1 MREPL
6 LMLGALFAAL
16 GVGLGAFGAHGLKAR
31 LGESLPT
38 WETAVFYQLI
48 HALAIVAVA
57 VLIRSGAELP
67 ALRSIGW
74 LFCAG
79 IVLFSGSLYLLAL
92 GGPRWFGPITPLG
105 GVAFMAGWLWLAV
118 AAARS
123 SAGS

>member
-6 LMLGALFAAL
+6 LMLGAVFAAL

-31 LGESLPT
+31 LGESLAT

-57 VLIRSGAELP
+57 ALIRSGADLP
-67 ALRSIGW
+67 GLRGIGW
-74 LFCAG
+74 LFGVG
-79 IVLFSGSLYLLAL
+79 ILLFSGSLYWLAL

-105 GVAFMAGWLWLAV
+105 GVAFMTGWIWLAV
-118 AAARS
+118 VAARS
-123 SAGS
+123 GTGS

>member
-6 LMLGALFAAL
+6 LMLGALLAAL
-16 GVGLGAFGAHGLKAR
+16 GVGFGAFGAHGLKAR
-31 LGESLPT
+31 LGASLAT

-67 ALRSIGW
+67 GLRSIGW
-74 LFCAG
+74 LFCVG
-79 IVLFSGSLYLLAL
+79 ILLFSGSLYVLAL

-105 GVAFMAGWLWLAV
+105 GVAFIAGWLWLAV

-123 SAGS
+123 GAGS